1 MNQTFVNKMQKGF
14 RRNLIIFTD
23 LDGTLLDSAY
33 SFRKALPALK
43 LIKEKNIPLILCSSK
58 TMAEIEYCRK
68 KLKNEHPF
76 ISENGGGIFIPKKY
90 LKFRMQYPGL
100 KIEEGENYLIIK
112 PGAAYADLREAI
124 EGLRS
129 EGFDIRGFG
138 DMTVR
143 EVAGLTGLKISDA
156 ERAKQRDF
164 DEPFVFSGKESSL
177 KRLKQ
182 RIRSKGYNYTQGEF
196 FHITGDTDKGR
207 AVEILKKLYS
217 EQYGK
222 ITTVALGDSPNDI
235 EMLRKVDY
243 PVIIRKHD
251 GSFDRRIRIKNA
263 VKADGAGPEGWNRAV
278 LELLETLFV

>member
-1 MNQTFVNKMQKGF
+1 M

-43 LIKEKNIPLILCSSK
+43 IVKEKNIPLILCSSK
-58 TMAEIEYCRK
+58 TGAEIEQCRK
-68 KLKNEHPF
+68 KLGNKDPF
-76 ISENGGGIFIPKKY
+76 ISENGGGIFVPKKY
-90 LKFRMQYPGL
+90 SKFRIQNSGF
-100 KIEEGENYLIIK
+100 KIQEEENYFIIK
-112 PGAAYADLREAI
+112 LGAAYVDLRKAVE
-124 EGLRS
+124 ELRS

-138 DMTVR
+138 DMTVK
-143 EVAGLTGLKISDA
+143 EVAGLTGLKMSDA
-156 ERAKQRDF
+156 KRAKQRDF
-164 DEPFVFSGKESSL
+164 DEPFIFGGKERSL

-196 FHITGDTDKGR
+196 FHITGDSDKGR

-235 EMLRKVDY
+235 EMLRNVDY
-243 PVIIRKHD
+243 PVIIKKHD
-251 GSFDRRIRIKNA
+251 GSYDRRVRVKNA
-263 VKADGAGPEGWNRAV
+263 VKAPGIGPEGWNRAV
-278 LELLETLFV
+278 LELLETLLV